1 MGAIYCL
8 FLVYSTPALFF
19 PVAATFAPNLCHLPY
34 TCNMRKNRGEIFH
47 NLAYVEPPHG
57 LAESV
62 IVRIMRERRRWA
74 RTRVFFLAASAC
86 ISCAAF
92 IPALEEASREFS
104 QSGFYQY
111 FSLAFSD
118 GSVLFASWKE
128 FSLLLAES
136 LPLMGITLVL
146 AALFVL
152 LASIRLMARD
162 VRVAFF
168 LPRFR

>member
-1 MGAIYCL
+1 MQ
-8 FLVYSTPALFF
+8 
-19 PVAATFAPNLCHLPY
+19 
-34 TCNMRKNRGEIFH
+34 KNHGEMFR
-47 NLAYVEPPHG
+47 NLAHVEPPRG
-57 LAESV
+57 LAES
-62 IVRIMRERRRWA
+62 IVARIMRERRRGA
-74 RTRVFFLAASAC
+74 QMRIFFLAASAC
-86 ISCAAF
+86 VSCAVF
-92 IPALEEASREFS
+92 VPALQEAGREFS

-118 GSVLFASWKE
+118 GSALFASWKE

-162 VRVAFF
+162 MRVAFL